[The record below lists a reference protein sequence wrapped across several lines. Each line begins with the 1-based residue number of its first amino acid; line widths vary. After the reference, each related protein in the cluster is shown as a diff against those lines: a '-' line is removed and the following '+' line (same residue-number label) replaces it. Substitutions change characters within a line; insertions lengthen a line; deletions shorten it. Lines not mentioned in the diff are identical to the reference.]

1 MELLFVALGG
11 AILGLVARYT
21 LPGRSTQGGALVP
34 AIGTAAAALIW
45 VGLTWL
51 GWAYDGGWIWVL
63 SLSLAAVVAGG
74 SQLLLARSRNRAD
87 AGLLHEYT
95 SQGVPA

>member
-21 LPGRSTQGGALVP
+21 LPGRSTQGSVLVP
-34 AIGTAAAALIW
+34 AIGTAVAALIW

-63 SLSLAAVVAGG
+63 SLSLAAMVAAG
-74 SQLLLARSRNRAD
+74 SQLLLARSRNRTD
-87 AGLLHEYT
+87 ARLLHEYA
-95 SQGVPA
+95 SKGVPA